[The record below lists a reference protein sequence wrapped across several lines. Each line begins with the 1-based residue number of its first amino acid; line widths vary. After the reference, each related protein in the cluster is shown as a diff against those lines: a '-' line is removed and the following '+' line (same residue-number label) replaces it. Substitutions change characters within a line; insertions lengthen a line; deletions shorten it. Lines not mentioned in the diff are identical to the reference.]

1 MRWSGAAFG
10 LEADDDVQAE
20 RLHRLPASIPQPRI
34 AVGTAAGAIWIFGRL
49 AGRVGMLKRLR
60 SVLLAIGV
68 AALLP
73 ACTLLPGTGPTSDAI
88 NGYATAGIRSSAPL
102 PYALVDVSKDTIGFL
117 SQPNLITFTGEFPD
131 KRPKPN
137 QVVGVGDVLNVSIFE
152 AAPGGLFTPGQ
163 AAGARPGNFVDLP
176 PQAVDQKGSIY
187 IPYAGEIPSAGRTIP
202 EIQQAVV
209 ARLRNRAIEPQVVIS
224 LNQQHSSV
232 VSVLGDVNTPGVLA
246 LNSVGERLLALI
258 ARAGGPKFE
267 AIESYV
273 TLQRDGKQVRVLLSR
288 IVHDPRENIFIR
300 PNDVIFI
307 THEAPTFTALGA
319 LNQNVFGFNSEITFD
334 VETLTLSQA
343 IGKAG
348 GLNDQQSDPAE
359 VFVYRFEDRH
369 FLEKMGVDTT
379 RFTFDKIPTIYHV
392 NLRDPSGILL
402 AAGFQMRTKDVMYVA
417 NARVVD
423 YYKLL
428 TLINNTANT
437 VANTSTA
444 ITGVNTATKTRW

>member
-1 MRWSGAAFG
+1 LGIRASALFRVGSWSLLARFG
-10 LEADDDVQAE
+10 LTLIAC
-20 RLHRLPASIPQPRI
+20 ASKRPELGVLRRI
-34 AVGTAAGAIWIFGRL
+34 STFILVG
-49 AGRVGMLKRLR
+49 V
-60 SVLLAIGV
+60 SV
-68 AALLP
+68 ALLP
-73 ACTLLPGTGPTSDAI
+73 ACSELPGTGPKSMAVHSFATSELKSDA
-88 NGYATAGIRSSAPL
+88 AL
-102 PYALVDVSKDTIGFL
+102 PYALVDVSADTIGFL
-117 SQPNLITFTGEFPD
+117 SQPNLISFQGVFPD
-131 KRPKPN
+131 KRPKPE
-137 QVVGVGDVLNVSIFE
+137 QLAGVGDVLNISIFE
-152 AAPGGLFTPGQ
+152 AAPGGLFTPAT

-187 IPYAGEIPSAGRTIP
+187 VPYAGEIPAAARTLP
-202 EIQQAVV
+202 DIQQAIV
-209 ARLRNRAIEPQVVIS
+209 ARLRNRAIEPQVVVS

-273 TLQRDGKQVRVLLSR
+273 TLQRDGRQVRVLLSR
-288 IVHDPRENIFIR
+288 VVHDPRENIFIR

-359 VFVYRFEDRH
+359 VFVYRYEDRP
-369 FLEKMGVDTT
+369 LLQKLGVDTK
-379 RFTFDKIPTIYHV
+379 RFSYERIPTIYHV
-392 NLRDPSGILL
+392 NLRDPSGMLL
-402 AAGFQMRTKDVMYVA
+402 AAGFQMHTKDVMYVA

-428 TLINNTANT
+428 TLISNTANT
-437 VANTSTA
+437 VSSSATA
-444 ITGVNTATKTRW
+444 ITSVNAATKTAW

>member
-1 MRWSGAAFG
+1 
-10 LEADDDVQAE
+10 
-20 RLHRLPASIPQPRI
+20 
-34 AVGTAAGAIWIFGRL
+34 
-49 AGRVGMLKRLR
+49 MLKRFR
-60 SVLLAIGV
+60 SSLCAIVV

-73 ACTLLPGTGPTSDAI
+73 ACSLLPATGPSSDAV
-88 NGYATAGIRSSAPL
+88 NSNATAGLRSNAAL
-102 PYALVDVSKDTIGFL
+102 PYALVDVSADTIGFL
-117 SQPNLITFTGEFPD
+117 SQPNVVTFKGEFPD

-137 QVVGVGDVLNVSIFE
+137 QVVGVGDVLNISIFE

-176 PQAVDQKGSIY
+176 AQAVDQKGSIY
-187 IPYAGEIPSAGRTIP
+187 VPYAGEIPAAARTIP

-273 TLQRDGKQVRVLLSR
+273 TLQRDGKRVRVLLSR
-288 IVHDPRENIFIR
+288 VVHDPRENIFIR

-307 THEAPTFTALGA
+307 TREAPTFTALGA
-319 LNQNVFGFNSEITFD
+319 LNQNVFGFNSEIPFD
-334 VETLTLSQA
+334 VETLTLAQA

-348 GLNDQQSDPAE
+348 GLNDNQSDARE
-359 VFVYRFEDRH
+359 VYVYRHEDRH
-369 FLEKMGVDTT
+369 FLEKLGVDTT
-379 RFTFDKIPTIYHV
+379 RFTYDRVPTIYHV
-392 NLRDPSGILL
+392 NLRDPSGYLL
-402 AAGFQMRTKDVMYVA
+402 ASGFQMRTKDVMYVA
-417 NARVVD
+417 NAKVVD
-423 YYKLL
+423 YFKLL
-428 TLINNTANT
+428 NLINQTANT
-437 VANTSTA
+437 TSNVANAVTS
-444 ITGVNTATKTRW
+444 VNVAEKTKW